1 MKSFIDLSSYSN
13 QSRLSNTGKI
23 IKQTSNNKS
32 LNQTIEKKSKS
43 KEKKIESKNLKKSN
57 LNFNYSNQ
65 SKNKS
70 YDLKKIK
77 SNEILNLKIND
88 KKIQKEK
95 KITQSCSNIK
105 QNSNTFLNG
114 KIYER
119 VIDKLFCYMK
129 NILPYEIYNEIKMKF
144 INEITKEISF
154 YNNKSEKKKNN
165 EINSSI
171 INLIKSIKTKK
182 NINNMNSNL
191 KLSYNL
197 KKHSSLYSLTK
208 NLSNRTISNS
218 K

>member
-95 KITQSCSNIK
+95 KITQSYSNIK

-154 YNNKSEKKKNN
+154 YNNKSEKKK
-165 EINSSI
+165 IM
-171 INLIKSIKTKK
+171 K
-182 NINNMNSNL
+182 
-191 KLSYNL
+191 
-197 KKHSSLYSLTK
+197 
-208 NLSNRTISNS
+208 
-218 K
+218 